1 MAPWA
6 VRDVPKGIPD
16 PDNADL
22 LSANLLV
29 KQNLRLGIFKTKAA
43 AVSGLKPETI
53 IVGFAIRNTLG
64 CPGCSAGHRGP

>member
-1 MAPWA
+1 
-6 VRDVPKGIPD
+6 
-16 PDNADL
+16 L

-64 CPGCSAGHRGP
+64 CPGCSAGHPGP